1 MRAKACKNLR
11 RIASHIDV
19 VDAETKYEYRNHQ
32 GTIQL
37 APCQR
42 KVYQTIKNNYRRW
55 KRGQSYAI

>member
-1 MRAKACKNLR
+1 MRAKACKTLR
-11 RIASHIDV
+11 RLARAIDTV
-19 VDAETKYEYRNHQ
+19 EATTSYQYKNAK
-32 GTIQL
+32 GTIEL